1 MLGRKPL
8 FLGSGAAGSLSVIL
22 PHGGK
27 LEAGKPESQVFQALS
42 HTESRM
48 FFPLSPGKAK
58 WVSVIHTSVWE
69 SPPRALSSQHLDE
82 GRVPLR
88 AEAAGRGVIWKAGL
102 CADRLV
108 PLDPH
113 RDLLRKVLVFRLSEG
128 QTEPRRG

>member
-8 FLGSGAAGSLSVIL
+8 FLGSGSAGSLSVIL

-82 GRVPLR
+82 GRVPPR
-88 AEAAGRGVIWKAGL
+88 AEAVGRGVIDHLNSPEWDFSLAGL
-102 CADRLV
+102 TLAQEYV
-108 PLDPH
+108 AGGP
-113 RDLLRKVLVFRLSEG
+113 
-128 QTEPRRG
+128 QTTL